1 MIITG
6 IGARATPD
14 HICELFTEL
23 GIEARTR
30 GWWVRSGHA
39 DGADYA
45 FEKGAT
51 SNCIVYM
58 PWSTFNKD
66 KEVLGVPRTQQLRD
80 EVLKIVYKHEK
91 YAKDLS
97 DGVKLIKSR
106 NVYQVLGEDL
116 KSPSDLVVCWTPYGE
131 VTGGTGLAIKIA
143 TANNIPVINVGDFE
157 TEKSFNSLLREV
169 VSNVEVNHG

>member
-6 IGARATPD
+6 IGSRETPD
-14 HICELFTEL
+14 DICTRFKEM
-23 GIEARTR
+23 GAEARER

-45 FEKGAT
+45 FEQGALKH
-51 SNCIVYM
+51 CIVYM
-58 PWSTFNKD
+58 PWMTFNKN
-66 KEVLGVPRTQQLRD
+66 KPILGKPRAQQLRD
-80 EVLKIVYKHEK
+80 EVLKIVYKHEP

-116 KSPSDLVVCWTPYGE
+116 KTPSNVVVCWTEEGQI
-131 VTGGTGLAIKIA
+131 VGGTGLAIKIA
-143 TANNIPVINVGDFE
+143 MANNIPVLNVGDSQ
-157 TEKSFNSLLREV
+157 TARNLDSMMTDIV
-169 VSNVEVNHG
+169 QWAQA